1 MLPIMMEPMLP
12 RDHQAGMT
20 DLAVE
25 LVAKASGLAAQ
36 IQHTVQESVGDLVR
50 SMNCYYSNLIEGHN
64 THPRDID
71 AALEDRYSPDLKRRA
86 LQQEARAHIEVQ
98 KLIDNGN
105 DPQELPISTSYIQW
119 IHQEFC
125 QRLPNELLWVENPD
139 TGEKVRVVPGKIRDR
154 GSEQGIASCGH
165 GLPWRRID
173 FDCRVGQASLYLR
186 PLEYGGGQPLAA
198 GARSCWP
205 AQVYQ
210 RPRISNPTKC
220 STGCRGAF
228 SGMLA
233 SLSRRVARS
242 PNDKSA
248 ALAVSGISRQPM
260 L

>member
-1 MLPIMMEPMLP
+1 MQTGIPTGKIIGAMLPIMMEPMLP

-105 DPQELPISTSYIQW
+105 DPQHNLRSS
-119 IHQEFC
+119 
-125 QRLPNELLWVENPD
+125 
-139 TGEKVRVVPGKIRDR
+139 VRF
-154 GSEQGIASCGH
+154 SC
-165 GLPWRRID
+165 
-173 FDCRVGQASLYLR
+173 
-186 PLEYGGGQPLAA
+186 E
-198 GARSCWP
+198 P
-205 AQVYQ
+205 A
-210 RPRISNPTKC
+210 
-220 STGCRGAF
+220 
-228 SGMLA
+228 
-233 SLSRRVARS
+233 
-242 PNDKSA
+242 
-248 ALAVSGISRQPM
+248 
-260 L
+260 